1 MKTENELFKL
11 IKDNYSLNPRKEFV
25 SATDN
30 RLRQIARKLD
40 RKRKYK
46 RFSFVTAGIA
56 LCLMALSW
64 MFLLGGHEVINVAI
78 SAAGQNKLVPA
89 ATQQKPLIY
98 IYHTHNRES
107 FIPEINV
114 KEGVESLDESKNIT
128 LVGKR
133 LKDSLI
139 EKNIATIHDSSD
151 FMGILKER
159 GLAPNKIYEV
169 SRESLDNTLKKNSS
183 IKMVIDIHR
192 DSIARRDS
200 TFIINEKEYA
210 KIALIV
216 SRASNNYEENVKL
229 AELIH
234 NKMEKKYPGISRG
247 VIVKDNKR
255 QSTYNMDILGNSV
268 LMNIGGVDNTL
279 EEEYRTAE
287 LLATIIKDIIKTN

>member
-1 MKTENELFKL
+1 MKTENELIEL
-11 IKDNYSLNPRKEFV
+11 IKDHNSLNPRKEFV
-25 SATDN
+25 STTDN

-40 RKRKYK
+40 RRRKHK
-46 RFSFVTAGIA
+46 TFTFIATGIA
-56 LCLMALSW
+56 LCFMVLSW
-64 MFLLGGHEVINVAI
+64 MYLLGGNEVINVAI

-114 KEGVESLDESKNIT
+114 KEGVESLDETKNIT
-128 LVGKR
+128 SVGKK

-151 FMGILKER
+151 FMGIIKGR
-159 GLAPNKIYEV
+159 GLGSNKVYEV

-192 DSIARRDS
+192 DSIARKDS
-200 TFIINEKEYA
+200 TFITNGKEYA
-210 KIALIV
+210 KVALIV
-216 SRASNNYEENVKL
+216 SRTSKNHEENVEF
-229 AELIH
+229 AELLH
-234 NKMEKKYPGISRG
+234 TKMEQKYPGISRG
-247 VIVKDNKR
+247 VIVKNGKA
-255 QSTYNMDILGNSV
+255 QSTYNQDIIGSSV

-279 EEEYRTAE
+279 EEEYRTADI
-287 LLATIIKDIIKTN
+287 LATIIKEIIEMN